1 VRGVEHANLDRI
13 AGANTPTAP
22 AKAAT
27 AEIPNVFVNTA
38 EKRDELPPLHVLL

>member
-1 VRGVEHANLDRI
+1 MRTSTGSPVRIHRQHRL
-13 AGANTPTAP
+13 P
-22 AKAAT
+22 T